1 MIRFGT
7 FESEYGFH
15 RHDFP
20 GANFD
25 KRHRIFPV
33 PQTIMNENTNWKQN
47 EGYEEGRMY

>member
-33 PQTIMNENTNWKQN
+33 PQKIMNENTNWKQN